1 MARRHRPWVRP
12 APAWLGCGWLRELL
26 SGMASGLHHAL
37 PACLHTP
44 SVAFPTCQYVGA
56 TFPCLGSAM
65 VGLQYFDEH
74 SAVAGAESKEDLLCC
89 VLGCSTRWHPGLLS
103 AERPKT
109 PSGRTAPHAPVIF
122 FCGEGDKVR
131 ASASC
136 GAQYSSSRRPP
147 PGLHP
152 LYQWQLCKTCNSQ
165 LYNITASGNN
175 KRTTEFT
182 DELRA
187 QLGGSEYPLSTVA
200 PRLGTPSSGLS

>member
-65 VGLQYFDEH
+65 VGLQYFNEH
-74 SAVAGAESKEDLLCC
+74 SAVAGAESEEDPLCC
-89 VLGCSTRWHPGLLS
+89 VLSCSTRWHPGLLS

-131 ASASC
+131 AA
-136 GAQYSSSRRPP
+136 AVLR
-147 PGLHP
+147 
-152 LYQWQLCKTCNSQ
+152 
-165 LYNITASGNN
+165 
-175 KRTTEFT
+175 RTTVLIVGGLLQVCTPCT
-182 DELRA
+182 DGSCARRA
-187 QLGGSEYPLSTVA
+187 TRSCTTS
-200 PRLGTPSSGLS
+200 PRLAIISAPPS